1 MHSRDLLD
9 VIFSSW
15 VPFPVDSEYMRDKG
29 LALIFRKYLTF
40 QKKKKEKKD
49 AQTYAIDH
57 KCTVLQH
64 HIVLHSILA
73 LV

>member
-29 LALIFRKYLTF
+29 FVLLFRKYLTF
-40 QKKKKEKKD
+40 QKKKKD
-49 AQTYAIDH
+49 AEAYAIDH